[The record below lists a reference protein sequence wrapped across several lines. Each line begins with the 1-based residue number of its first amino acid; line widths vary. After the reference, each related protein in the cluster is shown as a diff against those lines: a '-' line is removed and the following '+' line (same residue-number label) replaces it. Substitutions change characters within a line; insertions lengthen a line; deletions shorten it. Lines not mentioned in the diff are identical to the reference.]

1 MESSNKKDSKV
12 LLWFKKNITIQTI
25 VINALIAALYAV
37 ITILCGPLS
46 YNGGSLQLRFSELL
60 NLLVFFN
67 PTYTIGLTIGCLLS
81 NIMSQYGLPDMI
93 FGTLGT
99 LLGCI
104 LIIIVR
110 KTTKNLLLSGFMP
123 CLTNSL
129 IVPLIVYLYDTSM
142 NMDATTYFIIFG
154 WTFLGEFICII
165 CVGYPLFLLLSKKYK
180 GFYNLIDARTG
191 KDFKF

>member
-1 MESSNKKDSKV
+1 MLTTSILSFLS
-12 LLWFKKNITIQTI
+12 TIIPPSVT
-25 VINALIAALYAV
+25 
-37 ITILCGPLS
+37 
-46 YNGGSLQLRFSELL
+46 
-60 NLLVFFN
+60 
-67 PTYTIGLTIGCLLS
+67 
-81 NIMSQYGLPDMI
+81 
-93 FGTLGT
+93 
-99 LLGCI
+99 
-104 LIIIVR
+104 
-110 KTTKNLLLSGFMP
+110 
-123 CLTNSL
+123 SL